1 MTPRSKLI
9 GDKAVNR
16 KAQLEQLGESG
27 RLGLNKI
34 IIKRAA
40 NALNSPI
47 WKETEIY
54 YLDKV

>member
-9 GDKAVNR
+9 CDKAVNR

-40 NALNSPI
+40 DTLNSPR